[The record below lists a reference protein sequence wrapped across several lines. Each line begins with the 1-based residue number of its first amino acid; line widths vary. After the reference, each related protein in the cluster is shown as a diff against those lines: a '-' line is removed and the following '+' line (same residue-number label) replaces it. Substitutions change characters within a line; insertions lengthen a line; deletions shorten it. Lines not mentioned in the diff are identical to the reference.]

1 MPKALADIRIKRI
14 EREVR
19 RTGEDPV
26 AYVDSQFTLAEE
38 ARSSLAREWLLNK
51 TFIRGEQ
58 WYSRDDANGNLRPVM
73 RRSWRKQV
81 TVNGLFSIER
91 VIVSKLT
98 AQRPEPSV
106 LPVNNTDEDRGIA
119 RACERLIKYHFR
131 KIGWDLELTRWVS
144 DLFSTGSA
152 WWKVSWDPEGGETRV
167 VDPVIADEL
176 NLSDRDR
183 RRKEGDLSVEAV
195 SPFEIFVDP
204 GAKKMK
210 DVRWLVHVHLI
221 HIDEVYER
229 WGEEVVPDS
238 PSSFGFSWIDALD
251 TQLEL
256 AENMVM
262 IKEYWERP
270 SKDFPG
276 GRRIL
281 CAGGKVLEYEK
292 PEEDE
297 PPIEKLPFVYCTFYP
312 DTESFYGITPMRF
325 ARELQMNINQI
336 YSLIIEQVTL
346 AAHGKWLIPKGSGV
360 TKITSAP
367 GEKIEYNPT
376 HGPPQWIRGDPVS
389 PNMMNLTQM
398 FREAQQYV
406 LGLHEASLGMA
417 GSSQSGR
424 SVLFQSE
431 QDNTKLGPTLKCI
444 RQALREMGRLMLETW
459 RDNADYELN
468 YRIMGENAISE
479 VKALEAGKIR
489 FADIEFQIESSL
501 PSNLEARRQL
511 VLQLAQM
518 GLIDRERALRMLEFG
533 DIADIMGGEDRDKE
547 RARNEN
553 DMMFAG
559 QQVNAAQ
566 YEDQAAH
573 LESHIET
580 MKEQR
585 FYAAPE
591 NIKQAFLLHIQ
602 QHAAMLQG
610 GAPPQAGQGGPQGPP
625 PGAPMGPGSD
635 VPAYEEPMA
644 SETQPPMPNEQLAM
658 AELSGATI

>member
-1 MPKALADIRIKRI
+1 MA
-14 EREVR
+14 

-26 AYVDSQFTLAEE
+26 VHVDSQFTRAEE
-38 ARSSLAREWLLNK
+38 ARAALAREWLLNK
-51 TFIRGEQ
+51 SFIRGDQ
-58 WYSRDDANGNLRPVM
+58 WYTADDSAGGLRSVP
-73 RRSWRKQV
+73 RQSWRRQI

-91 VIVSKLT
+91 VIVAKLT
-98 AQRPEPSV
+98 SQRPEPTV
-106 LPVNNTDEDRGIA
+106 LPATNTDEDRSVA

-131 KIGWDLELTRWVS
+131 KMGWDIELTRWTS
-144 DLFSTGSA
+144 DLFSTGSG
-152 WWKVSWDPEGGETRV
+152 WWKVSWDPDAGETREI
-167 VDPVIADEL
+167 DPLVADDLGIPE
-176 NLSDRDR
+176 SERK
-183 RRKEGDLSVEAV
+183 RKEGDLLVESV
-195 SPFEIFVDP
+195 SPFEVLIDP
-204 GAKKMK
+204 GAKRMK
-210 DVRWLVHVHLI
+210 DARWLVHVHLI
-221 HIDEVYER
+221 HVDEVFER

-238 PSSFGFSWIDALD
+238 PSSFGLSWIDNLD
-251 TQLEL
+251 KQMEL
-256 AENMVM
+256 SEDMVM
-262 IKEYWERP
+262 VKEYWERP

-281 CAGGKVLEYEK
+281 IAGGKVLEYEK
-292 PEEDE
+292 PGPDE
-297 PPIEKLPFVYCTFYP
+297 RSIDKLPFVYCPFYP
-312 DTESFYGITPMRF
+312 DTESFYGLTPMNNGRG
-325 ARELQMNINQI
+325 LQMNINQI
-336 YSLIIEQVTL
+336 YSLIMEQMGL

-444 RQALREMGRLMLETW
+444 RQSLRELGRMMLETW

-468 YRIMGENAISE
+468 YRILGENAVSE
-479 VKALEAGKIR
+479 VKSMEAGEIR
-489 FADIEFQIESSL
+489 FSDVEFQIESSL
-501 PSNLEARRQL
+501 PNNKEARRQL
-511 VLQLAQM
+511 VLQLVQM

-533 DIADIMGGEDRDKE
+533 DIADLLGGEGRDKE
-547 RARNEN
+547 RARSEN
-553 DMMFAG
+553 DLLFDG
-559 QQVNAAQ
+559 DQVAAAQ
-566 YEDQAAH
+566 YEDHAAH

-585 FYAAPE
+585 FYDATDQ
-591 NIKQAFLLHIQ
+591 IKQSFLLHIQ

-610 GAPPQAGQGGPQGPP
+610 GVPPAPGPG
-625 PGAPMGPGSD
+625 GAPEQRAGSVPD
-635 VPAYEEPMA
+635 VPAYAGQEFGGEVPDPFPA
-644 SETQPPMPNEQLAM
+644 EQLGM
-658 AELSGATI
+658 ADITGASL

>member
-1 MPKALADIRIKRI
+1 MPKSLADVRTKRI
-14 EREVR
+14 AREIR

-26 AYVDSQFTLAEE
+26 AHVDSQFTLAEE

-51 TFIRGEQ
+51 TFIRGDQ
-58 WYSRDDANGNLRPVM
+58 WYSADDSRGNLRPVM
-73 RRSWRKQV
+73 RRAWRKQV

-106 LPVNNTDEDRGIA
+106 LPATNTDEDRDIA

-131 KIGWDLELTRWVS
+131 KMGYDLELTRWVS

-152 WWKVSWDPEGGETRV
+152 WWKVTWDPDGGETIV
-167 VDPVIADEL
+167 VDPVVADEL
-176 NLSDRDR
+176 NLSEKER
-183 RRKEGDLSVEAV
+183 RRKEGDLSVESV

-204 GAKKMK
+204 GAKRMR
-210 DVRWLVHVHLI
+210 DVRWIVHVHLM

-238 PSSFGFSWIDALD
+238 PSAFGFSWIDALD

-262 IKEYWERP
+262 VKEYWERP

-281 CAGGKVLEYEK
+281 CAGGTVLEYEK
-292 PEEDE
+292 PDEDE
-297 PPIEKLPFVYCTFYP
+297 DPIDKLPFVYCTFYP

-325 ARELQMNINQI
+325 ARELQMNVNQL
-336 YSLIIEQVTL
+336 YSLIVEQVTL

-444 RQALREMGRLMLETW
+444 RQALRELGRMMLETW

-479 VKALEAGKIR
+479 VLALDAGQIR
-489 FADIEFQIESSL
+489 FSDVEFQIESSL
-501 PSNLEARRQL
+501 PSNREARRQL

-533 DIADIMGGEDRDKE
+533 DIADILGGEDRDRE
-547 RARNEN
+547 RARHEN
-553 DMMFAG
+553 DMLFGG
-559 QQVNAAQ
+559 QMVNAAQ
-566 YEDQAAH
+566 YEDHAAH
-573 LESHIET
+573 LETHIDT

-585 FYAAPE
+585 FYTAPQE
-591 NIKQAFLLHIQ
+591 IKSAFLLHIQ

-610 GAPPQAGQGGPQGPP
+610 GVPPMAGQAGPPGGQGEGPP
-625 PGAPMGPGSD
+625 TSTPD
-635 VPAYEEPMA
+635 VPAYEEPIVA
-644 SETQPPMPNEQLAM
+644 ETEPPLPTEQLAM
-658 AELSGATI
+658 AQISGASI